1 MKTKY
6 IKVAVS
12 DELPKESGKYST
24 SLGECEFHLKWSQF
38 YHIGLNLACNPEYFF
53 EEVPDHEAELVDEIR
68 TSIDQLEV
76 YISELEEDDKYWGLV
91 NIMKKEIELLKES
104 LIQKLKSDE

>member
-6 IKVAVS
+6 IKVAF
-12 DELPKESGKYST
+12 E
-24 SLGECEFHLKWSQF
+24 ECKKGAKAIS
-38 YHIGLNLACNPEYFF
+38 YKPIMASNLASYDKEIIHLI
-53 EEVPDHEAELVDEIR
+53 EVPDHEAELVDEIR

-76 YISELEEDDKYWGLV
+76 YISELEEDDKYWYLV
-91 NIMKKEIELLKES
+91 NIMKKEIEVLKES

>member
-6 IKVAVS
+6 IKVAF
-12 DELPKESGKYST
+12 E
-24 SLGECEFHLKWSQF
+24 ECKKGAKAIS
-38 YHIGLNLACNPEYFF
+38 YKPIMASNLASYDKEIIHLI
-53 EEVPDHEAELVDEIR
+53 EVPDHEAELVDEIR